1 MKVEIKER
9 NLTAGNRGLY
19 LEYYEKGFRKR
30 ENLHLYLIPDNAPNA
45 KSTNSEVY
53 KKAMEIRS
61 DRILNPPSFITK
73 RNNAVKDEDSETNK
87 NMTWLQWVDDYLN
100 WSESCN
106 NSKKMM
112 QHKTNVKARITA
124 YLKSIKKKEVLLK
137 DVDHKMI
144 AGLFDFMRNKYRN
157 KRQCKA
163 NGGKLADF
171 TLVLFEETINAIF
184 NKALREELISF
195 NPMQGVEKKDKFHA
209 PDTHREFLTVEE
221 LERFLAVETD
231 SKNERT
237 VQLAFGFSC
246 MTGIRLGDVQRLR
259 WSDIKI
265 TEDSRT
271 VAIVQHKTGNPV
283 SNPINDMAMSL
294 LPPRPENDPDGLV
307 YHLVKKSDNVAKYV
321 RLIKDKAGIE
331 KDLTFHCSRH
341 TSATLAITAGADL
354 YTVSKLLGHSS
365 IVSTQV
371 YAKVNM
377 DKKIEAM
384 NLVDGVFD

>member
-45 KSTNSEVY
+45 KSNNSEVY

-73 RNNAVKDEDSETNK
+73 RNNAIKEEESEANK
-87 NMTWLQWVDDYLN
+87 NLTWLQWIDEYLK

-106 NSKKMM
+106 NCKKMM

-231 SKNERT
+231 SKNERE

-271 VAIVQHKTGNPV
+271 VAIIQHKTGNPV

-294 LPPRPENDPDGLV
+294 LPPRPENDPNGLV

-377 DKKIEAM
+377 DKKIEAI

>member
-1 MKVEIKER
+1 
-9 NLTAGNRGLY
+9 
-19 LEYYEKGFRKR
+19 
-30 ENLHLYLIPDNAPNA
+30 
-45 KSTNSEVY
+45 
-53 KKAMEIRS
+53 
-61 DRILNPPSFITK
+61 
-73 RNNAVKDEDSETNK
+73 
-87 NMTWLQWVDDYLN
+87 
-100 WSESCN
+100 
-106 NSKKMM
+106 
-112 QHKTNVKARITA
+112 
-124 YLKSIKKKEVLLK
+124 
-137 DVDHKMI
+137 
-144 AGLFDFMRNKYRN
+144 
-157 KRQCKA
+157 
-163 NGGKLADF
+163 
-171 TLVLFEETINAIF
+171 
-184 NKALREELISF
+184 
-195 NPMQGVEKKDKFHA
+195 
-209 PDTHREFLTVEE
+209 
-221 LERFLAVETD
+221 
-231 SKNERT
+231 
-237 VQLAFGFSC
+237 

-294 LPPRPENDPDGLV
+294 LPPRPENDPDCFV
-307 YHLVKKSDNVAKYV
+307 YHLVKKSCNVAKYV

-377 DKKIEAM
+377 DKKIEAI

>member
-30 ENLHLYLIPDNAPNA
+30 ENLHMYLIPDNASNA
-45 KSTNSEVY
+45 KRTNSEVY

-73 RNNAVKDEDSETNK
+73 RNNAIKEEESEANK
-87 NMTWLQWVDDYLN
+87 NLTWLQWIDEYLK

-106 NSKKMM
+106 NCKKMM

-184 NKALREELISF
+184 NKALREELIPF

-294 LPPRPENDPDGLV
+294 LPPRPENDPDCFV
-307 YHLVKKSDNVAKYV
+307 YHLVKKSCNVAKYV

>member
-45 KSTNSEVY
+45 KSINSEVY

-61 DRILNPPSFITK
+61 DRILNPPVFITK
-73 RNNAVKDEDSETNK
+73 RNNAIKDEETEANK
-87 NMTWLQWVDDYLN
+87 NMTWLQWIDEYLK

-106 NSKKMM
+106 NCKKMM
-112 QHKTNVKARITA
+112 QHKTIVKTRITA

-163 NGGKLADF
+163 NGGKLSDF

-184 NKALREELISF
+184 NKALREELIPF

-283 SNPINDMAMSL
+283 SNPINDKAMSL
-294 LPPRPENDPDGLV
+294 LPPRPEDDPDGLV
-307 YHLVKKSDNVAKYV
+307 YQLVKKSDNVARYV
-321 RLIKDKAGIE
+321 RRIKDKAGIE